1 MERVY
6 QEVFL
11 GRCATVQLTPANGQR
26 DKGIVDSSVIQSVEA
41 LAAAIPHGAK
51 LAIPGDDRGVA
62 MAATFALMRRGVR
75 DLHLVCVPISGIQAD
90 ILIGAG
96 SVRTVET
103 SAITLG
109 EYGLAP
115 RFTAALKAGQL
126 RILDATCPAI
136 HAALQATQK
145 GQPFV
150 PIRGL
155 LGTDVLRNR
164 PDWKVID
171 NPFHAGEPIVLV
183 PNIQPDIAL
192 FHAPLAD
199 RDGNVFIGRK
209 RELLNMAHAAKQT
222 FVTVERIVDVSLLAD
237 EGRAAGVIPS
247 IYISRIACA
256 ERGAW
261 PLRFWDAYA
270 EDEAE
275 LARYAAMAKSA
286 EGFRDWLDQWMSA
299 NVA

>member
-1 MERVY
+1 VNPSI
-6 QEVFL
+6 L
-11 GRCATVQLTPANGQR
+11 CSI
-26 DKGIVDSSVIQSVEA
+26 DA

-62 MAATFALMRRGVR
+62 MAATRALVSRGVR
-75 DLHLVCVPISGIQAD
+75 DLHLVCVPVSGIQAD

-96 SVRTVET
+96 CVATVET

-115 RFTAALKAGQL
+115 RFSAAIKAGQL
-126 RILDATCPAI
+126 RIMDATCPAI

-150 PIRGL
+150 PIRGV

-164 PDWKVID
+164 PDWKVIQ
-171 NPFHAGEPIVLV
+171 NPFSAGEPIVLV

-209 RELLNMAHAAKQT
+209 RELLNAAHASKQT
-222 FVTVERIVDVSLLAD
+222 FVTVERISDESLLAD

-247 IYISRIACA
+247 IYISRVALA

-261 PLRFWDAYA
+261 PLRFWEEYP
-270 EDEAE
+270 ENEAE
-275 LARYAAMAKSA
+275 LARYASMAKSQ
-286 EGFRDWLDQWMSA
+286 EGFQQWLDDWLSA
-299 NVA
+299 KAA

>member
-1 MERVY
+1 MN
-6 QEVFL
+6 
-11 GRCATVQLTPANGQR
+11 AS
-26 DKGIVDSSVIQSVEA
+26 IIQSVEA
-41 LAAAIPHGAK
+41 LAAAIPDGAK

-62 MAATFALMRRGVR
+62 MAATQALVRRRVR
-75 DLHLVCVPISGIQAD
+75 NLHLVCVPISGIQAD

-96 SVRTVET
+96 CVRTVET
-103 SAITLG
+103 SAVTLG

-115 RFTAALKAGQL
+115 RFTAAIKAGRL
-126 RILDATCPAI
+126 HILDATCPAI

-155 LGTDVLRNR
+155 LATDVLRNR

-171 NPFHAGEPIVLV
+171 NPFNAGEPIVLV

-222 FVTVERIVDVSLLAD
+222 FVTVEHISDEILLAD
-237 EGRAAGVIPS
+237 EGRAAGVIPA
-247 IYISRIACA
+247 IYISRVAQA
-256 ERGAW
+256 ARGAW

-270 EDEAE
+270 EDEAA
-275 LARYAAMAKSA
+275 LTRYAVMAKSA
-286 EGFRDWLDQWMSA
+286 DGFRDWLDHWLGIRAPERA
-299 NVA
+299 NS

>member
-1 MERVY
+1 
-6 QEVFL
+6 
-11 GRCATVQLTPANGQR
+11 
-26 DKGIVDSSVIQSVEA
+26 
-41 LAAAIPHGAK
+41 
-51 LAIPGDDRGVA
+51 
-62 MAATFALMRRGVR
+62 MAATIALARRGVR
-75 DLHLVCVPISGIQAD
+75 NLHLVCVPISGIQAD

-115 RFTAALKAGQL
+115 RFSAAIKSARL

-155 LGTDVLRNR
+155 IGTDVLRNR
-164 PDWKVID
+164 PDWKVIN
-171 NPFHAGEPIVLV
+171 NPFHADEPIVLV

-209 RELLNMAHAAKQT
+209 RELLNMAHAAKET
-222 FVTVERIVDVSLLAD
+222 FVTVERISEANLLAD

-261 PLRFWDAYA
+261 PLRFWEAYA

-275 LARYAAMAKSA
+275 LARYASMAKTDAGFCEWLNTCAA
-286 EGFRDWLDQWMSA
+286 EQAAL
-299 NVA
+299 